1 MKIDIIGSKFTRKL
15 TEFKNFRFEVN
26 NIVEGQS
33 ILSLLSD
40 PYEVT
45 MKDINT
51 TDLNDITVAYR
62 DLNKLL
68 YPNLASSKSEV
79 IFVELLS
86 ELNNIVEHE
95 HSFYNSSSFELL
107 YDAPTVKTLST
118 IEKFR
123 AIQSYLDAFIRLL
136 KKYDKVIF
144 IKILPKEK
152 EALDFIKGL

>member
-1 MKIDIIGSKFTRKL
+1 
-15 TEFKNFRFEVN
+15 
-26 NIVEGQS
+26 
-33 ILSLLSD
+33 
-40 PYEVT
+40 
-45 MKDINT
+45 
-51 TDLNDITVAYR
+51 
-62 DLNKLL
+62 
-68 YPNLASSKSEV
+68 SSKSEV

-86 ELNNIVEHE
+86 ELNNIVDHE

-123 AIQSYLDAFIRLL
+123 AIKSYLDAFIRLL

-152 EALDFIKGL
+152 EALDFIEGLYKLLEREIDHKLIFTVDNSDFGENFEAPLEVYEKVNQDLKKFSSD